1 MVGRSAPRVVA
12 YLAAVVTSDAGRVRE
27 NAERQLAFY
36 DQSPSIQRI
45 IKLEGKQRAAE
56 LAVIGDEDTVAAA
69 VRRHRDAGATEI
81 VATMTDLGGPE
92 DQRRT
97 WRLLGELA
105 TG

>member
-1 MVGRSAPRVVA
+1 VA

-36 DQSPSIQRI
+36 DQSPSLHRI
-45 IKLEGKQRAAE
+45 TTLEGKQRAAE
-56 LAVIGDEDTVAAA
+56 LAVIGDEDSVAAA
-69 VRRHRDAGATEI
+69 VRRHRDAGATEV

-105 TG
+105 NG